1 FPFDGAPLQAITL
14 RDHRSIKSGDHT
26 HLISS
31 SRTLEAAQA
40 LPTTTNATAT
50 LVAFNFIIMVLLLAS
65 SANYRFLDAHP
76 ALGAVLGSAH

>member
-1 FPFDGAPLQAITL
+1 LAALSTL
-14 RDHRSIKSGDHT
+14 AGSIG
-26 HLISS
+26 LISS

-76 ALGAVLGSAH
+76 ALGAVLGPAP